1 MRGSMNA
8 SEIMTTTV
16 TSVRATDTVAKAMEL
31 LGNLEVRHL
40 PVLDGGELVGML
52 SDRDVRD
59 IGLNRIADLDASER
73 LKALRRT
80 RVSDL
85 MSANVLSVEPST
97 DLRELIDMMVEEKV
111 GAVPVVDQHTGA
123 LVGIVSYV
131 DVLRAAA
138 KLFD

>member
-1 MRGSMNA
+1 MNA
-8 SEIMTTTV
+8 SEIMTTAV
-16 TSVRATDTVAKAMEL
+16 TSVRANDSIAKAMEL

-52 SDRDVRD
+52 SDRDVREL
-59 IGLNRIADLDASER
+59 GLNRIIELDAPER
-73 LKALRRT
+73 LKAIRRT

-85 MSANVLSVEPST
+85 MSADVLSVEPST

>member
-1 MRGSMNA
+1 MNA
-8 SEIMTTTV
+8 QEIMTSPV
-16 TSVRATDTVAKAMEL
+16 TSIRANDSLARALEL
-31 LGNLEVRHL
+31 LGELEVRHL
-40 PVLDGGELVGML
+40 PVVDAGELVGML

-59 IGLNRIADLDASER
+59 IGLYRFEGLDGTER
-73 LKALRRT
+73 LKSLRAT

-85 MSANVLSVEPST
+85 MSSNVLSVEPST
-97 DLRELIDMMVEEKV
+97 DLRELIDLMVDEKV

-138 KLFD
+138 KLID